1 MGEPRTA
8 STRSKVPAHYRPE
21 HPPGSAVPSA
31 VPSPVLAGPQD
42 SGDLQQPEPIYGLE
56 VIRRAL
62 GLSKSAFYGPPDG
75 PYRTLPIVAISE
87 RRRGVRKSDYE
98 LWLGA
103 RTREP
108 TAS

>member
-1 MGEPRTA
+1 MREPRTA
-8 STRSKVPAHYRPE
+8 STRSKVPARHSPE
-21 HPPGSAVPSA
+21 HPAGSALPSA
-31 VPSPVLAGPQD
+31 VPSPALDGPRD
-42 SGDLQQPEPIYGLE
+42 SRGLQQPEPIYGLE
-56 VIRRAL
+56 LIRRAL

-103 RTREP
+103 RTRKP
-108 TAS
+108 AAP